1 MFQSHVSTSFV
12 HFVDI
17 ITAPYSFIVT
27 TSLFLG
33 TVYAFGMTVFSNT
46 LGLTIESALTIF
58 YLFIIFIHMIP
69 SLPGVENR
77 SSFFRLVKLVFFP
90 LNTITFSEVL
100 LADAFC
106 SLSKV
111 LKDFGVMLVAV
122 YSYFNGTDILMHHDN
137 AMMLVAL
144 LASLPFM

>member
-1 MFQSHVSTSFV
+1 
-12 HFVDI
+12 
-17 ITAPYSFIVT
+17 
-27 TSLFLG
+27 
-33 TVYAFGMTVFSNT
+33 MTVFSNT

-58 YLFIIFIHMIP
+58 YLFIVFIHMIP

-90 LNTITFSEVL
+90 LNTITFSEIL

-111 LKDFGVMLVAV
+111 LKDFGIMLVAV
-122 YSYFNGTDILMHHDN
+122 YSYFNGTDILIHHDN